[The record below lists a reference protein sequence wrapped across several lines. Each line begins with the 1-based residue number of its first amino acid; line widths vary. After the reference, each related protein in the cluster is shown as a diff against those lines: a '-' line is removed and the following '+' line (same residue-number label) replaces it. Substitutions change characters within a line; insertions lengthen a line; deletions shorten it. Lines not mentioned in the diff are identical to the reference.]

1 MILRQAIDVANGSAV
16 TLKIVE
22 ASGDCF
28 EYLSPRKGCVEE
40 NFYEIAPRVGR
51 EIEKLFN

>member
-51 EIEKLFN
+51 EIEKLVI